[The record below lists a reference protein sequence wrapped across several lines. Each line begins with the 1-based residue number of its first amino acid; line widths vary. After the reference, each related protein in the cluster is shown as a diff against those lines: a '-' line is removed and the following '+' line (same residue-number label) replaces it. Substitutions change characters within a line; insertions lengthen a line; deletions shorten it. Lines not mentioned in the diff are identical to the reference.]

1 MRISLSYD
9 NMSST
14 PTAKPKKQINLL
26 RGWPNPALL
35 PTPALLRASQIALSD
50 PSVSVPGLLY
60 GPDPGY
66 QPLREEIAKW
76 MKRFYSVSNSEE
88 SVTADAE
95 RICITGGASQNL
107 ACVLQVFSDP
117 LKTRVWMVAPCYYMA
132 CRIFEDAGVLMNAVG
147 EGSEG
152 IDLVVLERGFERCKR
167 EEGNVKVSWEGLFL
181 FGLRCL
187 PLDNNLRTIGH
198 VTRITIGMRVESMVL
213 LQTSET
219 FGLSISTFVSRM
231 PGFKCSC

>member
-1 MRISLSYD
+1 MRIALSFD

-14 PTAKPKKQINLL
+14 TAGRPKKQINLL

-66 QPLREEIAKW
+66 QPLREEIALW
-76 MKRFYSVSNSEE
+76 MKRFYSVPNSEGTE
-88 SVTADAE
+88 AADAD

-117 LKTRVWMVAPCYYMA
+117 LKTRVWMVAPCYYLA

-147 EGSEG
+147 EGKEG
-152 IDLVVLERGFERCKR
+152 IDLEALEKGFEECKR
-167 EEGNVKVSWEGLFL
+167 EERNFKVSWERLFPSWPPISL
-181 FGLRCL
+181 LCAAMGDRGLRA
-187 PLDNNLRTIGH
+187 
-198 VTRITIGMRVESMVL
+198 
-213 LQTSET
+213 
-219 FGLSISTFVSRM
+219 SRD
-231 PGFKCSC
+231 KA

>member
-1 MRISLSYD
+1 MLLSKPFFSTIRNPLSFRIPKRMRIALSFD
-9 NMSST
+9 NMSSAAN
-14 PTAKPKKQINLL
+14 AKPKKQINLL

-76 MKRFYSVSNSEE
+76 MKRFYFVPNSAGTEA
-88 SVTADAE
+88 ADAD

-107 ACVLQVFSDP
+107 ACILQVFSDP
-117 LKTRVWMVAPCYYMA
+117 LKTRVWMVAPCYYLA

-152 IDLVVLERGFERCKR
+152 IDLVALEREFERCKR
-167 EEGNVKVSWEGLFL
+167 EEENVKVSWEGLFF
-181 FGLRCL
+181 FGLQYLL
-187 PLDNNLRTIGH
+187 PWT
-198 VTRITIGMRVESMVL
+198 TM
-213 LQTSET
+213 
-219 FGLSISTFVSRM
+219 GL
-231 PGFKCSC
+231 P

>member
-1 MRISLSYD
+1 MHLSKPFSSAIKTPLSFKIPKRMRIALSFD

-14 PTAKPKKQINLL
+14 TTAKPKKQINLL

-76 MKRFYSVSNSEE
+76 MKRFYFVPNSEGTE
-88 SVTADAE
+88 AADAD

-117 LKTRVWMVAPCYYMA
+117 LKTRVWMVAPCYYLA

-147 EGSEG
+147 EGKEG
-152 IDLVVLERGFERCKR
+152 IDLEALEKGFEKCKR
-167 EEGNVKVSWEGLFL
+167 EEGSVKVSWGRFFPSWTPISLL
-181 FGLRCL
+181 CAAMGDQGLRA
-187 PLDNNLRTIGH
+187 
-198 VTRITIGMRVESMVL
+198 
-213 LQTSET
+213 
-219 FGLSISTFVSRM
+219 SRD
-231 PGFKCSC
+231 GS